1 MAVREYCN
9 HTVVTIRGS
18 EAITRAAQIMR
29 ERHVGDVVVVEE
41 QDGVQIPKGVL
52 TDRDIVVELVA
63 GSVDLETVTVGDAM
77 SSDVLVVAE
86 DMEIDNAVSVMA
98 DRGVR
103 RAPVVDSDGVL
114 TGILTLD
121 DILESLVERLVNL
134 SQLVYREQKHEREK
148 RSRP

>member
-9 HTVVTIRGS
+9 RTVVTISG
-18 EAITRAAQIMR
+18 EETVIRAAQVMR
-29 ERHVGDVVVVEE
+29 EKHVGDVVVVEE
-41 QDGVQIPKGVL
+41 KDGKHFPKGLL
-52 TDRDIVVELVA
+52 TDRDIVIELIA
-63 GSVDLETVTVGDAM
+63 ESVNLEKVSVSDAM
-77 SSDVLVVAE
+77 SSDLLVLAE
-86 DMEIDNAVSVMA
+86 GMEIDNAVSVMA

-103 RAPVVDSDGVL
+103 RAPVVDEEGAL

-134 SQLVYREQKHEREK
+134 SQLIYREQRQEHEK